1 MNQSPGKQVNLLIE
15 NYPSIAMNQSSAK
28 RVLLIDDDRP
38 FRRAVRVY
46 LENYGFECKEA
57 DDGVEALAMLDG
69 GLQVDLVLSDYHMP
83 VIGGMDFLKAL
94 AYRMNGQ
101 ATRVILLSG
110 HMTKEM
116 ERIAKEHGAFEV
128 LEKPYDHQELLEI
141 VSRACRE

>member
-1 MNQSPGKQVNLLIE
+1 MNQSPEKQRHLLIE
-15 NYPSIAMNQSSAK
+15 EYPPVTMNRSLSK
-28 RVLLIDDDRP
+28 RILLIDDDRS

-69 GLQVDLVLSDYHMP
+69 GLQVDLVLTDFHMP

-94 AYRMNGQ
+94 GYRMNGR

-110 HMTKEM
+110 NMTKEM
-116 ERIAKEHGAFEV
+116 ERTAKEHGAFEV
-128 LEKPYDHQELLEI
+128 LEKPYDHQELLEL
-141 VSRACRE
+141 VSRACQE